1 MRTALA
7 CCFLI
12 FLAIVS
18 VQGQAT
24 RLESLQNKTILV
36 FTPHPDD
43 DVFGAGGT
51 IALLN
56 RNHNK
61 VYIVVYTND
70 DKGSYDPEMSSERL
84 ARIRR
89 AEQEISEGQLG
100 TPKENILWM
109 GYDDGMLEYAPQP
122 KLTEEATA
130 IIRRIRPD
138 VLLSVD
144 PGEWYER
151 WHKTDHRM
159 AAFNTID
166 AVRAAE
172 FWLYFPNQRLQLG
185 LEPYQVPEMYF
196 FYPSPQESNYFVN
209 IDSVAELKFD
219 AASKQ
224 FRADLTAQTP
234 RGPVVVPISG
244 RVSIRRSVPIL
255 ARRLEGGSVIGSS
268 DLDTMELPEERI
280 TADVVTD
287 PQQLV
292 GRELRRDTPEGGVLR
307 SRDVMPQRLVQ
318 RGSLVTMKI
327 ETPYILVTAQGKAQ
341 QDGAEGE
348 TIRVMN
354 TQSNRII
361 EGVVIAPGV
370 VEIVLV
376 QKLALAE

>member
-1 MRTALA
+1 MRASLA
-7 CCFLI
+7 GCFLL
-12 FLAIVS
+12 FLSVVG
-18 VQGQAT
+18 VQGQQT

-172 FWLYFPNQRLQLG
+172 FWLYFPNQRLQMG

-219 AASKQ
+219 AACKQ
-224 FRADLTAQTP
+224 VSQFEPAVHKYRPDWDPKDMDRAKDEMRREQPRKDGHFVEAFRYATGFNQ
-234 RGPVVVPISG
+234 
-244 RVSIRRSVPIL
+244 
-255 ARRLEGGSVIGSS
+255 
-268 DLDTMELPEERI
+268 
-280 TADVVTD
+280 
-287 PQQLV
+287 
-292 GRELRRDTPEGGVLR
+292 
-307 SRDVMPQRLVQ
+307 
-318 RGSLVTMKI
+318 
-327 ETPYILVTAQGKAQ
+327 Y
-341 QDGAEGE
+341 
-348 TIRVMN
+348 
-354 TQSNRII
+354 
-361 EGVVIAPGV
+361 
-370 VEIVLV
+370 
-376 QKLALAE
+376 

>member
-1 MRTALA
+1 MRTALILGLCLVFSFPFTA
-7 CCFLI
+7 
-12 FLAIVS
+12 
-18 VQGQAT
+18 QAQQT
-24 RLESLQNKTILV
+24 RLEDLQNKTILL

-61 VYIVVYTND
+61 VYIAVYTND

-89 AEQEISEGQLG
+89 AEQEVSEGLLG
-100 TPKENILWM
+100 TPKENIFWM

-151 WHKTDHRM
+151 WHKSDHRM

-172 FWLYFPNQRLQLG
+172 FWLYFPNQKLQQG
-185 LEPYQVPEMYF
+185 LQPYQVPEMYF
-196 FYPSPQESNYFVN
+196 FYPSPQEANYFVN

-219 AASKQ
+219 ALAKQ
-224 FRADLTAQTP
+224 VSQFEPSVHKYRADWDTKDLQAAKDEMHREQP
-234 RGPVVVPISG
+234 R
-244 RVSIRRSVPIL
+244 
-255 ARRLEGGSVIGSS
+255 
-268 DLDTMELPEERI
+268 
-280 TADVVTD
+280 
-287 PQQLV
+287 
-292 GRELRRDTPEGGVLR
+292 
-307 SRDVMPQRLVQ
+307 
-318 RGSLVTMKI
+318 K
-327 ETPYILVTAQGKAQ
+327 
-341 QDGAEGE
+341 DGHY
-348 TIRVMN
+348 
-354 TQSNRII
+354 
-361 EGVVIAPGV
+361 
-370 VEIVLV
+370 VEAFRYATGFN
-376 QKLALAE
+376 QF